1 MNWKERMREVLA
13 FRDQREWAQFHNPK
27 ELVSGLGIEVSE
39 LAELFL
45 WKTPSELE
53 HELESEAFRG
63 RVADEL
69 ADIQV
74 FVMYL
79 VERLGL
85 DLDRAIID
93 KLRKNDEKY
102 PADKARGV
110 ATKYTD
116 L

>member
-13 FRDQREWAQFHNPK
+13 FREERDWAKFHHPK

-45 WKTPSELE
+45 WKTRSELE
-53 HELESEAFRG
+53 QALEGETFRS

-79 VERLGL
+79 AESLGI
-85 DLDRAIID
+85 DLDQAIVD
-93 KLRKNDEKY
+93 KQRKNAEKY
-102 PADKARGV
+102 PVEKARGV
-110 ATKYTD
+110 ATKYTE